1 MARRQV
7 SRYYA
12 PWPQVRIE
20 HPSGYVQI
28 SLDYLVH
35 GPKKKTSNLYALAK
49 KNNGWKLFRNEAEVE
64 AYERQKA
71 QKETRL

>member
-49 KNNGWKLFRNEAEVE
+49 KKSRLEA
-64 AYERQKA
+64 
-71 QKETRL
+71 LL